1 MVRYNWKHH
10 PSQPSVPFYV
20 QQYNSDI
27 EFLTQ
32 SIQQINCFVYSLF
45 LYQPF
50 GLLEQ
55 FCWGRHFSTL
65 VPIIKTLYLRS
76 GSKVI
81 IQYACAKLEHP
92 PTLSPAHFEPH
103 PPIPVVLQRAITD
116 IQFGRATSTMQWISV
131 AFESFVFNTESHGT
145 RNSSSANVERRD
157 YVLHVSLYRTWKM
170 LMQLKSTVLA
180 CMALFHDIS

>member
-10 PSQPSVPFYV
+10 PSQPSVSFYV
-20 QQYNSDI
+20 QQYNSNI

-32 SIQQINCFVYSLF
+32 SIQQINCFVYSRF

-55 FCWGRHFSTL
+55 FGWGRHFSTL
-65 VPIIKTLYLRS
+65 VPIIRTLYLRS

-92 PTLSPAHFEPH
+92 PTLSPTH
-103 PPIPVVLQRAITD
+103 LYLWCCS
-116 IQFGRATSTMQWISV
+116 GRATSTMQWRDSTLRVTCESV
-131 AFESFVFNTESHGT
+131 QNMENSNATEIQLHG
-145 RNSSSANVERRD
+145 
-157 YVLHVSLYRTWKM
+157 YVP
-170 LMQLKSTVLA
+170 
-180 CMALFHDIS
+180 